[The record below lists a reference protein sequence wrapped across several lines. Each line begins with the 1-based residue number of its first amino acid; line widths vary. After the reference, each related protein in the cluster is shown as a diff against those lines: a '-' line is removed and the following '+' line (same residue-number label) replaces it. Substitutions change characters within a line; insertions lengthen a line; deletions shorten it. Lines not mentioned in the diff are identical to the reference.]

1 MSINTPAHNKGVFTA
16 EWDAQENACENG
28 HQEVTQISQGK
39 ALE

>member
-1 MSINTPAHNKGVFTA
+1 MNIKTTAHNKGVFTV
-16 EWDAQENACENG
+16 EWNAQENTCEDG

>member
-1 MSINTPAHNKGVFTA
+1 MNIKPPAHNKGVLA
-16 EWDAQENACENG
+16 VEWDAQKNTCEDG

>member
-1 MSINTPAHNKGVFTA
+1 MNIKTTAHNKGVFTV
-16 EWDAQENACENG
+16 EWDAQENTCEDG